1 MSLRLVAAVLWLT
14 LVATPAWADKVTVR
28 AAVHESEGFARIA
41 FDWPAPVTYDAEIE
55 GETLRVRFAR
65 PIEADFAAVTKY
77 LRDYVAAVAIDDD
90 GVTVRATLKK
100 AASLRGLVEG
110 RVVAIDLV
118 TSEAEAA
125 ARKPLAK
132 PARAAS
138 PAKPATDGA
147 AATAVAIRFSD
158 HQGFRRVVFDW
169 HGAPTYSFVAK
180 DGIAR
185 LSFERMG
192 ALDRQRLG
200 AAFPSFA
207 AELEEAPASTVV
219 VLHVPDGVSFRHFRS
234 EGAIVV
240 DVVAKPARPH
250 AANPTAKAPA
260 PGEVVP
266 PPEMIEPSAGTPAE
280 EEEPPLTASRPAA
293 AAPPPRPPGVL
304 TARAA
309 LAPEGASLRF
319 DWAVPTPAAVYR
331 RGAALWI
338 VFAGAKQVDLAEA
351 RRLPSDLIQRIDQ
364 VPQPKATVLRL
375 QPRAGINAAVRRA
388 ENTWVVELRPQEAH
402 ADAPIAVEPEAE
414 AAPPRVLF
422 RVGDAAEPITLRD
435 PDVGD
440 MVTVVPV
447 SGLGRGIGASQGF
460 VDFEALA
467 SMQGIAIRPIA
478 DDLRIERT
486 ADGVEV
492 SRPGGLS
499 LSSEG
504 DRRVATVST
513 GHGGFDFARWQ
524 GRTSESFL
532 DRRSRL
538 EQAVASAPRASRTK
552 ARLDLARFYFANLYA
567 AEAEGVL
574 AAIERDDPAVFG
586 QPAVAMLSGAVR
598 LLTGDRKGASDA
610 LGQKLVEGEPDAG
623 LWRASLAAANGEW
636 NTAVTLFTPA
646 TGLLSRYPKALRDRF
661 ALEAAEAFLE
671 TGQPAA
677 ADPMI
682 RLVLKGEPALPD
694 KAMALY
700 LQGRQALAQDDYAH
714 AVELWSQVAAMDDR
728 PSRARALFARI
739 AAEYD
744 AAQVSRADA
753 IKALEQL
760 RFAWRGD
767 RIEFQILRKLGELKL
782 ADGDQRG
789 GFDILREA
797 ALNFPD
803 DPQSKELM
811 KELSDNLADL
821 LLGKESVDVSPVKA
835 LTLYDEFKDY
845 APVGER
851 GDAIVR
857 RLIDRLVSVDL
868 LDRAAMLLEDQVEH
882 RLTGR
887 DKARG
892 AAQLAL
898 IRLFDYHPDE
908 ALKALAIAV
917 DNDLP
922 AELLRQRQQL
932 RARALAE
939 LNRNDEALAILNGD
953 TSRDADRLRADIYWR
968 ARNWNEAAKV
978 FARIVPPP
986 AAEAKLDQG
995 SSQIV
1000 LNWAAALTVAGDQK
1014 GLDDLRAH
1022 YGRAMAATPF
1032 ADAFRVVAG
1041 EPGAAGEG
1049 DPRAIANRVAQLG
1062 ELQSFM
1068 ASYKERVA
1076 KEKLSAIN

>member
-1 MSLRLVAAVLWLT
+1 
-14 LVATPAWADKVTVR
+14 
-28 AAVHESEGFARIA
+28 
-41 FDWPAPVTYDAEIE
+41 
-55 GETLRVRFAR
+55 
-65 PIEADFAAVTKY
+65 
-77 LRDYVAAVAIDDD
+77 
-90 GVTVRATLKK
+90 
-100 AASLRGLVEG
+100 
-110 RVVAIDLV
+110 
-118 TSEAEAA
+118 
-125 ARKPLAK
+125 
-132 PARAAS
+132 
-138 PAKPATDGA
+138 
-147 AATAVAIRFSD
+147 
-158 HQGFRRVVFDW
+158 
-169 HGAPTYSFVAK
+169 
-180 DGIAR
+180 
-185 LSFERMG
+185 
-192 ALDRQRLG
+192 
-200 AAFPSFA
+200 
-207 AELEEAPASTVV
+207 
-219 VLHVPDGVSFRHFRS
+219 
-234 EGAIVV
+234 
-240 DVVAKPARPH
+240 
-250 AANPTAKAPA
+250 
-260 PGEVVP
+260 
-266 PPEMIEPSAGTPAE
+266 
-280 EEEPPLTASRPAA
+280 
-293 AAPPPRPPGVL
+293 VL

-319 DWAVPTPAAVYR
+319 DWPGPTPAAVYR
-331 RGAALWI
+331 RGSALWI
-338 VFAGAKQVDLAEA
+338 VFAGARQVDLTET
-351 RRLPSDLIQRIDQ
+351 RKLPSELIQRIDQ

-375 QPRAGINAAVRRA
+375 QPRAGINAAVRRVD
-388 ENTWVVELRPQEAH
+388 NTWVVDLRPQEAR
-402 ADAPIAVEPEAE
+402 ADMPIVVEPQPDGAS
-414 AAPPRVLF
+414 PRVLF
-422 RVGDAAEPITLRD
+422 RVSDAAEPITLRD

-440 MVTVVPV
+440 MVTAIPV
-447 SGLGRGIGASQGF
+447 SGVGRGIGAGQGF
-460 VDFEALA
+460 VEFEALA
-467 SMQGIAIRPIA
+467 SVQGIAIRPIA

-486 ADGVEV
+486 ADGIEV

-504 DRRVATVST
+504 DRRLAIVSA
-513 GHGGFDFARWQ
+513 GRGGFDFARWQ

-538 EQAVASAPRASRTK
+538 EQAVAAAPRPSRTK

-574 AAIERDDPAVFG
+574 AAIERDDPAAFG
-586 QPAVAMLSGAVR
+586 QPAVVMLSAAVR
-598 LLTGDRKGASDA
+598 LLAGDRKGASDA

-623 LWRASLAAANGEW
+623 LWRASLAAENGDW
-636 NTAVTLFTPA
+636 STAAALFAPA
-646 TGLLSRYPKALRDRF
+646 TSVLSRYPKALRDRF

-694 KAMALY
+694 KANALY

-753 IKALEQL
+753 VKALEQL

-767 RIEFQILRKLGELKL
+767 KIEFQILKKLGELKL

-811 KELSDNLADL
+811 KELSDTLADL
-821 LLGKESVDVSPVKA
+821 LLGKESAEVSPVKA

-868 LDRAAMLLEDQVEH
+868 LDRAAALLEDQVEH

-898 IRLFDYHPDE
+898 IRLFDHRPED
-908 ALKALAIAV
+908 ALKALDIAV
-917 DNDLP
+917 DKDLP

-939 LNRNDEALAILNGD
+939 LGRNDEALAMLGGD

-968 ARNWNEAAKV
+968 ARNWSEAAKV
-978 FARIVPPP
+978 FARMVPPP
-986 AAEAKLDQG
+986 AAEAKLDQAA
-995 SSQIV
+995 SQIV
-1000 LNWAAALTVAGDQK
+1000 LNWAAALTLAGDQK
-1014 GLDDLRAH
+1014 GLDDLRAQ
-1022 YGRAMAATPF
+1022 YGRAMAVSSF

-1041 EPGAAGEG
+1041 EPGGGES

>member
-1 MSLRLVAAVLWLT
+1 MSLRWLAAALL
-14 LVATPAWADKVTVR
+14 LSLAAAPAWADKVTVR
-28 AAVHESEGFARIA
+28 AARHESEGFARIA
-41 FDWPAPVTYDAEIE
+41 FDWPAPVAYDAQIE

-77 LRDYVAAVAIDDD
+77 LGDYVGAIAVDDD

-118 TSEAEAA
+118 TSDAA
-125 ARKPLAK
+125 VAPPSARPAAQKPVH
-132 PARAAS
+132 AAV
-138 PAKPATDGA
+138 PAKPAA
-147 AATAVAIRFSD
+147 ESAATAVAIRFSE

-169 HGAPTYSFVAK
+169 HGAPAYTFAAK

-185 LSFERMG
+185 LTFERKG
-192 ALDRQRLG
+192 ALDSHRLG

-207 AELEEAPASTVV
+207 AEVEEAPAATVV
-219 VLHVPDGVSFRHFRS
+219 TLHVPDGVSFHHFRS
-234 EGAIVV
+234 EGAIIL
-240 DVVAKPARPH
+240 DVLAKPARPR
-250 AANPTAKAPA
+250 AATPAAKAPA
-260 PGEVVP
+260 PGDIVP
-266 PPEMIEPSAGTPAE
+266 PPEMIEPSAGTPSE
-280 EEEPPLTASRPAA
+280 EEKPPLAVPRPAA
-293 AAPPPRPPGVL
+293 AAAPPRPPAVL
-304 TARAA
+304 TAHAA

-319 DWAVPTPAAVYR
+319 DWPVPTPAAVYR

-338 VFAGAKQVDLAEA
+338 VFAGAKQVDLTEA
-351 RRLPSDLIQRIDQ
+351 RQLPGIQRIDQ

-375 QPRAGINAAVRRA
+375 EPRAGINASVRRA
-388 ENTWVVELRPQEAH
+388 DNGWVLDLRPQEAH
-402 ADAPIAVEPEAE
+402 ADAPIAIEPEPEA
-414 AAPPRVLF
+414 ATPRVLF
-422 RVGDAAEPITLRD
+422 RVSETAEPITLRD

-440 MVTVVPV
+440 MVTVIPV
-447 SGLGRGIGASQGF
+447 SGLGRGIGADQGF

-467 SMQGIAIRPIA
+467 SVQGIAIRPIA

-486 ADGVEV
+486 GDGIAV

-504 DRRVATVST
+504 DRRLATVSA

-524 GRTSESFL
+524 GRSGESFL

-538 EQAVASAPRASRTK
+538 EQAVAAAPRPSRTK

-574 AAIERDDPAVFG
+574 AAIERDDPAAFG
-586 QPAVAMLSGAVR
+586 QPVVVMLSGAVR
-598 LLTGDRKGASDA
+598 LLAGDRKGASDA
-610 LGQKLVEGEPDAG
+610 LGQKLVEGEPDIG
-623 LWRASLAAANGEW
+623 LWRASLAVENGEW
-636 NTAVTLFTPA
+636 GTAATLFAPA
-646 TGLLSRYPKALRDRF
+646 AGLLSRYPKGLRDRF
-661 ALEAAEAFLE
+661 ALQAAEAFLE

-739 AAEYD
+739 SAEYD

-753 IKALEQL
+753 IKTLEQL

-767 RIEFQILRKLGELKL
+767 RIEFQILKKLGELKL

-811 KELSDNLADL
+811 KELSDSLADV
-821 LLGKESVDVSPVKA
+821 LLGKESADVSPVKA

-857 RLIDRLVSVDL
+857 RLVDRLVAVDL
-868 LDRAAMLLEDQVEH
+868 LDRAAALLEDQVEH
-882 RLTGR
+882 RLAGR

-898 IRLFDYHPDE
+898 IRLFDHHPEE
-908 ALKALAIAV
+908 ALKALDIAV
-917 DNDLP
+917 DKDLP
-922 AELLRQRQQL
+922 AELMRQRQQL

-939 LNRNDEALAILNGD
+939 LGRNDEALAMLASD

-968 ARNWNEAAKV
+968 ARNWGEAAKV

-986 AAEAKLDQG
+986 AAEAKLDAG
-995 SSQIV
+995 ASQIV
-1000 LNWAAALTVAGDQK
+1000 LNWAAALTLAGDQK

-1032 ADAFRVVAG
+1032 ADAFSVVAG
-1041 EPGAAGEG
+1041 EPGGGEG
-1049 DPRAIANRVAQLG
+1049 DPRALANRVAQLG

-1068 ASYKERVA
+1068 ASYKERLA

>member
-1 MSLRLVAAVLWLT
+1 MLALT
-14 LVATPAWADKVTVR
+14 LAASSAWADKVTVR
-28 AAVHESEGFARIA
+28 AAAHDSEGFARIA
-41 FDWPAPVTYDAEIE
+41 FDWPAPVTYDAQIE
-55 GETLRVRFAR
+55 GETLRVHFAR
-65 PIEADFAAVTKY
+65 PIEADFAAVSKY
-77 LRDYVAAVAIDDD
+77 LRDYVAAIAIDED

-110 RVVAIDLV
+110 RVVAVDLV

-125 ARKPLAK
+125 APARKPVAK
-132 PARAAS
+132 PSHAATTV
-138 PAKPATDGA
+138 KPTADSA
-147 AATAVAIRFSD
+147 AAAVAIRFSD
-158 HQGFRRVVFDW
+158 HQGFRRIVFDW
-169 HGAPTYSFVAK
+169 HGAPAYTLVEK

-185 LSFERMG
+185 LSFERTG

-207 AELEEAPASTVV
+207 AEVEDGAASTVV
-219 VLHVPDGVSFRHFRS
+219 ILHVPEGVSFRHFRS
-234 EGAIVV
+234 EGTVVV
-240 DVVAKPARPH
+240 DVLAKRAPSRAAPPVAK
-250 AANPTAKAPA
+250 TPA
-260 PGEVVP
+260 PGQVVP
-266 PPEMIEPSAGTPAE
+266 PPEMIEPSAGPPAE
-280 EEEPPLTASRPAA
+280 EEKPPLAAPRPAA
-293 AAPPPRPPGVL
+293 TAAPPRPPGVL

-319 DWAVPTPAAVYR
+319 DWPVPTPAAVYR

-351 RRLPSDLIQRIDQ
+351 RRLPSDIVQRIDQ

-375 QPRAGINAAVRRA
+375 EPRAGVNASVRRA
-388 ENTWVVELRPQEAH
+388 ENSWVVELRPQEAH
-402 ADAPIAVEPEAE
+402 ADAPIAVEPQPE

-422 RVGDAAEPITLRD
+422 RVNDMAEPITLRD
-435 PDVGD
+435 PDIGD
-440 MVTVVPV
+440 TITVVPV

-460 VDFEALA
+460 VEFEALA
-467 SMQGIAIRPIA
+467 SVQGIAIRPIA
-478 DDLRIERT
+478 DDIRIERT
-486 ADGVEV
+486 GDGVEV
-492 SRPGGLS
+492 RRPGGLS
-499 LSSEG
+499 LSSED
-504 DRRVATVST
+504 DRRVATVSASR
-513 GHGGFDFARWQ
+513 GGFDFARWQ
-524 GRTSESFL
+524 GRAGESFL
-532 DRRSRL
+532 DRRSRF

-567 AEAEGVL
+567 AEAGGVL
-574 AAIERDDPAVFG
+574 AAIERDDPAAFG
-586 QPAVAMLSGAVR
+586 QPAVVMLSGAVR
-598 LLTGDRKGASDA
+598 LLAGDRKGAADA
-610 LGQKLVEGEPDAG
+610 LGQKLVDGEPDVG
-623 LWRASLAAANGEW
+623 LWRASLAAENGEW
-636 NTAVTLFTPA
+636 STSATLFTPA
-646 TGLLSRYPKALRDRF
+646 TALLSRYPKALRDRF
-661 ALEAAEAFLE
+661 ALEGAEAFLE

-714 AVELWSQVAAMDDR
+714 AVDLWKQVAAMDDR

-767 RIEFQILRKLGELKL
+767 RIEFQILKKLGELKL

-811 KELSDNLADL
+811 KELSDSLADL
-821 LLGKESVDVSPVKA
+821 LLGKESADVSPVRA

-857 RLIDRLVSVDL
+857 RLIDRLVAVDL

-892 AAQLAL
+892 TAQLAL
-898 IRLFDYHPDE
+898 IRLFDHRPED
-908 ALKALAIAV
+908 ALKALDIAV
-917 DNDLP
+917 DKDLP
-922 AELLRQRQQL
+922 AELTRQRQQL
-932 RARALAE
+932 RARALDE
-939 LNRNDEALAILNGD
+939 LGRNDEALAILASD
-953 TSRDADRLRADIYWR
+953 TSRDADRLRADIFWR
-968 ARNWNEAAKV
+968 ARNWAEAAKV

-986 AAEAKLDQG
+986 AGEAALDQAG
-995 SSQIV
+995 SQIV
-1000 LNWAAALTVAGDQK
+1000 LNWAAALTLAGDQK

-1041 EPGAAGEG
+1041 EPGGGES